1 MRTVPTR
8 LRPAA
13 APTSS
18 TPRPAAPMRM
28 RRLAPLLVL
37 AALAACDG
45 GTGSDTAGGEYIAA
59 LESPHGAEGAALL
72 ELSGEGVQDVYSA
85 SLSLFDQP
93 VSGGRRVMLI
103 REPAGRLEFR
113 VRMAAGNGPPTVRVL
128 EVVDGGD
135 QPRAS
140 TDGYTVTFTRTRGAE

>member
-1 MRTVPTR
+1 
-8 LRPAA
+8 
-13 APTSS
+13 
-18 TPRPAAPMRM
+18 MRM
-28 RRLAPLLVL
+28 RILAPLLAL
-37 AALAACDG
+37 AALSACDG
-45 GTGSDTAGGEYIAA
+45 GGTGSETAGGEYIAA

-72 ELSGEGVQDVYSA
+72 ELSGEGIQDVYAA

-128 EVVDGGD
+128 EVVDGAD

-140 TDGYTVTFTRTRGAE
+140 TDGYEVTFTRTRGAE